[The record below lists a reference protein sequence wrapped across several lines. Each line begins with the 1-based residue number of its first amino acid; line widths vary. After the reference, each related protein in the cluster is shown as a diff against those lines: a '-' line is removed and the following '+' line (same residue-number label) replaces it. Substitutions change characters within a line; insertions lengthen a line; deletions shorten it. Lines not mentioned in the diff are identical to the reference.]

1 MIKNKKAT
9 IFLTFVSI
17 FILIAILF
25 FYSNYGTK
33 EEFVAKNPGK
43 LQLDILKTYQ
53 QAEKA
58 LLYIDLSAKYSANK
72 TIEDLKNKK
81 GSFKDLDYKPLDESS
96 ENQEQEDCIPTKK
109 QIYDAF
115 SVDFNKYLN
124 KYIEKYKDNELKQG
138 EEIIIPKNNYDLLF
152 KENHLI
158 GIATQNLK
166 INKNNINYSIKPSF
180 NINIGFDLFE
190 EYAPYFKQGNENE
203 EESKNEEKTEDGSSG
218 EVPEKFST
226 EEYIK
231 KVGFI

>member
-58 LLYIDLSAKYSANK
+58 LLYIDLSAKYSAHK
-72 TIEDLKNKK
+72 TIEDMNKNQ
-81 GSFKDLDYKPLDESS
+81 GSFKDLDCEPLNEPS
-96 ENQEQEDCIPTKK
+96 ENKEQEECTPTRK

-115 SVDFNKYLN
+115 SIDFNLYLDDYL
-124 KYIEKYKDNELKQG
+124 KKYKETELKEG
-138 EEIIIPKNNYDLLF
+138 ENLVIPIDNYDLLF
-152 KENHLI
+152 KENRLI
-158 GIATQNLK
+158 GIATENLK
-166 INKNNINYSIKPSF
+166 INKKNINYSIKPSF
-180 NINIGFDLFE
+180 NIDIDFNLFE
-190 EYAPYFKQGNENE
+190 EYVSYF
-203 EESKNEEKTEDGSSG
+203 D
-218 EVPEKFST
+218 
-226 EEYIK
+226 
-231 KVGFI
+231 

>member
-1 MIKNKKAT
+1 MVKNKKAT

-72 TIEDLKNKK
+72 TIENLECN
-81 GSFKDLDYKPLDESS
+81 E
-96 ENQEQEDCIPTKK
+96 ENCEMTEKE
-109 QIYDAF
+109 IYDIF
-115 SVDFNKYLN
+115 STEFNKYMDE
-124 KYIEKYKDNELKQG
+124 YIEKYKDDELEKSG
-138 EEIIIPKNNYDLLF
+138 EIIIAKDNYDLLF

-158 GIATQNLK
+158 GIAAENLR
-166 INKNNINYSIKPSF
+166 INKENINYSIKPSF
-180 NINIGFDLFE
+180 NMNLGFDLFE
-190 EYAPYFKQGNENE
+190 EYVSYFSQ
-203 EESKNEEKTEDGSSG
+203 ESKGEKKPEDENSG
-218 EVPEKFST
+218 EVLEKFSN
-226 EEYIK
+226 EEM
-231 KVGFI
+231 VGKWNSLN

>member
-43 LQLDILKTYQ
+43 LQLDMLKTYQ

-72 TIEDLKNKK
+72 TIENMKKKQESFENLKCD
-81 GSFKDLDYKPLDESS
+81 G
-96 ENQEQEDCIPTKK
+96 EDCEITKK
-109 QIYDAF
+109 QVYDAF
-115 SVDFNKYLN
+115 SIEFNKYMDE
-124 KYIEKYKDNELKQG
+124 YIEKYKDNELKQS

-158 GIATQNLK
+158 GIATENLK
-166 INKNNINYSIKPSF
+166 INKNNNNYFAKH
-180 NINIGFDLFE
+180 
-190 EYAPYFKQGNENE
+190 
-203 EESKNEEKTEDGSSG
+203 KTIYNS
-218 EVPEKFST
+218 
-226 EEYIK
+226 Y
-231 KVGFI
+231 

>member
-58 LLYIDLSAKYSANK
+58 LLYMDLSAKYSANK
-72 TIEDLKNKK
+72 TIKDLKKK
-81 GSFKDLDYKPLDESS
+81 QGDFKNLGCDGK
-96 ENQEQEDCIPTKK
+96 DCEMTKK
-109 QIYDAF
+109 EIYDVF
-115 SVDFNKYLN
+115 SIEFNKYMDE
-124 KYIEKYKDNELKQG
+124 YIEKYIDDELEKSG
-138 EEIIIPKNNYDLLF
+138 EIIIPKNNYDLLF

-166 INKNNINYSIKPSF
+166 INKKNINYSVKPSF
-180 NINIGFDLFE
+180 NIYLGFNPLE
-190 EYAPYFKQGNENE
+190 EY
-203 EESKNEEKTEDGSSG
+203 EKSSPEDEIVGDG
-218 EVPEKFST
+218 EIEEVPSFNMD
-226 EEYIK
+226 
-231 KVGFI
+231 GFLGG